1 MRKYYLLTLLTMVC
15 LTVSS
20 QVTLYSTTF
29 ESSNTEWTFSGD
41 LTPNTWIINT
51 CAGNGPSTS
60 GTKALYITKGGA
72 VPGCGATGT
81 EQYAYGNSTSG
92 TNVAIAS
99 TTIDASCVSTIDVQ
113 FDYKIDGILGQD
125 YLELV
130 YSTNGGATWTATG
143 GTMTTSNGW
152 NYVFTNLPN
161 TLLGTIFKLGFRFT
175 YDNATLSGIPPAI
188 DNLYVTGFDDQN
200 PTITCP
206 TPTTVYLNTSCQGS
220 IPDYTTSV
228 VWSDN
233 CTTSSSLM

>member
-143 GTMTTSNGW
+143 GAMTTSNGW

-161 TLLGTIFKLGFRFT
+161 TLLGSIFKLGFRFT

-188 DNLYVTGFDDQN
+188 DNL
-200 PTITCP
+200 
-206 TPTTVYLNTSCQGS
+206 
-220 IPDYTTSV
+220 
-228 VWSDN
+228 
-233 CTTSSSLM
+233 